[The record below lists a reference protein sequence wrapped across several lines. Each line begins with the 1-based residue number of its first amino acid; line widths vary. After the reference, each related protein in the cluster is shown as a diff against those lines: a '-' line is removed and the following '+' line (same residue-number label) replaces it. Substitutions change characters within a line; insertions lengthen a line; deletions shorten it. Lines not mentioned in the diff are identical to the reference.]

1 VTTQPRDPITGRY
14 ISASAAAKSAPV
26 LSIKAVARLER
37 KKLTAAVRRANIR
50 TLPRAGA
57 YLRTIARRSIK
68 RRKRTRSLPGQP
80 PHTRTGRIK
89 HAIRFD
95 LGPAR
100 DSVAIGPARE
110 SAGRLWNL
118 LEFGGRRIPEPAPDF
133 TPAVP
138 GVHAPIRRDKKTGK
152 LVRAFIR
159 SADQAR
165 RANAI
170 ISDDLRAKAARNRKA
185 ARIQAAR
192 PFMRPA
198 LLAAAPALPDFWRNT
213 VVGN

>member
-1 VTTQPRDPITGRY
+1 MTTQPRDPITGRY

-26 LSIKAVARLER
+26 LSLKAKARLER

-57 YLRTIARRSIK
+57 YIRGIARRSIK
-68 RRKRTRSLPGQP
+68 RRKRLRSLPGNP

-110 SAGRLWNL
+110 AAGRLWNL
-118 LEFGGRRIPEPAPDF
+118 LEFGGRRIPEPPPKF

-138 GVHAPIRRDKKTGK
+138 GVHAPIRRDKHGK

-165 RANAI
+165 RANAL
-170 ISDDLRAKAARNRKA
+170 ISDDLRAKAERNRKA
-185 ARIQAAR
+185 ARTQAAR

-198 LLAAAPALPDFWRNT
+198 LLTAAPDLPDFWRNT
-213 VVGN
+213 VVSN